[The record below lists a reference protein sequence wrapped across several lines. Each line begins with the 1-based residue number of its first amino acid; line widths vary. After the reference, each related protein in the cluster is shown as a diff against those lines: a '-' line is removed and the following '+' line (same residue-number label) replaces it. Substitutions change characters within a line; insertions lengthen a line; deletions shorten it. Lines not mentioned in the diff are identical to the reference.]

1 MRDVD
6 WGGGTASSGRTGT
19 AAPVQGKIAELGG
32 GSRRRRGRPLSG
44 TNGGSI
50 KLGGVAR
57 HGTAR
62 LSIGVHDGWPRAES
76 CHRICPVTHRSSL
89 QKIPTPS
96 ARHLSRAPEKSKH
109 VPPSRPPGR
118 PCDPLAHR
126 HFTEQPPHRISSG
139 HGEQPLHAASVLG
152 YTCRMS
158 KSHST
163 ECSIGS
169 DPTKNPWRFRGNLEQ
184 QLLFFYYMGNIMHI

>member
-1 MRDVD
+1 M
-6 WGGGTASSGRTGT
+6 
-19 AAPVQGKIAELGG
+19 QGKIAELGG

-158 KSHST
+158 KTHRSASELVIDESLDRMQHWKRSNQKPVA
-163 ECSIGS
+163 IPG
-169 DPTKNPWRFRGNLEQ
+169 
-184 QLLFFYYMGNIMHI
+184 